1 MRNFSHMTRCSSCRR
16 RWPRDRSGLRQQN
29 ARQMRSK
36 GALPRHFW
44 TIYAAFCSAAVTTSV
59 YAKGFD
65 TALTFV
71 CTFQHWHMTLCTH
84 APQHQQFQIRWSA
97 LLLPGAPLQG
107 ALQPP
112 PQCWPPCYRTLQ
124 PALVA
129 AHLPQMAPALQV
141 LRLDALHS
149 RHARPC
155 IATSLPTS
163 GSDRRPAHL

>member
-84 APQHQQFQIRWSA
+84 ATATPTVPDPVVGLAVARRTPAGRSAAASPVLAA
-97 LLLPGAPLQG
+97 LLQDIAAGAGGSPSATDGASLAGAAPRCTTLPACQ
-107 ALQPP
+107 AMHCHITANIWQ
-112 PQCWPPCYRTLQ
+112 R
-124 PALVA
+124 
-129 AHLPQMAPALQV
+129 
-141 LRLDALHS
+141 
-149 RHARPC
+149 
-155 IATSLPTS
+155 
-163 GSDRRPAHL
+163 